1 MACLLIHGSIQTS
14 KAATQTQTRRH
25 SNDNI
30 AAVNENKGSA
40 WRPFTELL
48 ASVGELAEMYFPSPG
63 LIASM
68 DADHR
73 ANLTARRKT
82 DSDADLMG
90 LR

>member
-1 MACLLIHGSIQTS
+1 MAT
-14 KAATQTQTRRH
+14 KAINPNLGT
-25 SNDNI
+25 
-30 AAVNENKGSA
+30 AVNENKRSA

-48 ASVGELAEMYFPSPG
+48 ASVGEVVEIYFRSPG
-63 LIASM
+63 SITSM

-73 ANLTARRKT
+73 ANLTARGKT